1 MQVLNL
7 AINRNNIN
15 NGESNLK
22 VFFLN
27 QLNIIYQIPVYI
39 YIYICKFFSDILNF
53 FLPVKKIVFALK

>member
-39 YIYICKFFSDILNF
+39 YKFFSDILNF

>member
-39 YIYICKFFSDILNF
+39 YIYKFFSDILNF

>member
-39 YIYICKFFSDILNF
+39 LIFFKHTQFL
-53 FLPVKKIVFALK
+53 LPVKKIVFALK

>member
-1 MQVLNL
+1 MTMLNTKKKKEKKMQVLNL

-39 YIYICKFFSDILNF
+39 YI
-53 FLPVKKIVFALK
+53 